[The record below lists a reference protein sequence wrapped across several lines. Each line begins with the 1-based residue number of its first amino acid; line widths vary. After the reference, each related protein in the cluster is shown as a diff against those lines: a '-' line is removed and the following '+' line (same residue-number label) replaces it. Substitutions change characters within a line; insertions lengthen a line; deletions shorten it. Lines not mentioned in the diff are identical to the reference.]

1 MLQAPLFLRGYFH
14 LFHFIDAR
22 LSYRS
27 HVPLTLDKIREREEK
42 KNLLSE

>member
-22 LSYRS
+22 SSYRS
-27 HVPLTLDKIREREEK
+27 HVPLSLDKIRERK
-42 KNLLSE
+42 KKEFTK